1 MNKQTHNKKEG
12 DSAEC
17 SESKF
22 CFFVLSLSYLFLHNI
37 LFQGKVQI
45 WDPWVSRETKSA
57 IAQHEYAK
65 RCGAMCFFFASC
77 LSICFAICLIL
88 LVNSQPARWRSLDFI
103 RGTFSFLHSFLPYL
117 ASDRNCQLRSS
128 VGTAGPAPELSGH
141 CRASVGAAR
150 PQPRAPDL
158 SARVREN
165 VRIDARKN
173 ARSDVRI
180 ECQIECQKRMSE
192 NICHIYTSKW
202 DVRNCD
208 KIICHD
214 GDHSK

>member
-1 MNKQTHNKKEG
+1 MSKQTHNKKEG

-22 CFFVLSLSYLFLHNI
+22 RFFVLSLSCLFLHNI
-37 LFQGKVQI
+37 VFQGKVQI

-65 RCGAMCFFFASC
+65 RCGAMCFFFSSC
-77 LSICFAICLIL
+77 LLICFAICLIL

-103 RGTFSFLHSFLPYL
+103 RGTFSFLPSFLPSL
-117 ASDRNCQLRSS
+117 FGLGSQL
-128 VGTAGPAPELSGH
+128 PAPELSGH
-141 CRASVGAAR
+141 CRASVGANR

-180 ECQIECQKRMSE
+180 
-192 NICHIYTSKW
+192 
-202 DVRNCD
+202 
-208 KIICHD
+208 
-214 GDHSK
+214 